1 MIRIIEIIISIIIG
15 WYFLGF
21 VGIIACCNDF
31 YLYFLNPIRNY
42 NKWRSMNWFG
52 VGVSTLFLNIIL
64 LPYAIIYWIYKLFTV
79 GRKNKI

>member
-1 MIRIIEIIISIIIG
+1 MNDIIFNIALLLIV

-21 VGIIACCNDF
+21 IGIALLSEQLN
-31 YLYFLNPIRNY
+31 FLFFNPIRNY

-52 VGVSTLFLNIIL
+52 VGVCTLFLNIIL